1 MAQLPLH
8 LYENNQKNR
17 TMETLYPPFRLET
30 ERVPTSQP
38 RVQQI
43 ELLLEWQE
51 QSIEETEPFP
61 LPTHI
66 HHHEKQF
73 QRMV

>member
-1 MAQLPLH
+1 M
-8 LYENNQKNR
+8 ENKTQN
-17 TMETLYPPFRLET
+17 FRLET

-51 QSIEETEPFP
+51 PSIEQTEPFP

-66 HHHEKQF
+66 HHHEKQL
-73 QRMV
+73 QRLV